1 MVLPVLKH
9 NKRQKQKSLHNQT
22 QCIYF
27 QYFQEY
33 EKEKELDRQ
42 KQIKWKRKNIDKGA
56 KAKTGSGGKKK
67 GSAAENGDS
76 QTSLPEPSRRR
87 PDTKTQEVRDPPT
100 SAVKDT
106 SQERQHIDTTQE
118 LFTATRP
125 TLTPVS
131 LPEEEKIH
139 VESAEDSD

>member
-1 MVLPVLKH
+1 
-9 NKRQKQKSLHNQT
+9 
-22 QCIYF
+22 
-27 QYFQEY
+27 
-33 EKEKELDRQ
+33 
-42 KQIKWKRKNIDKGA
+42 
-56 KAKTGSGGKKK
+56 
-67 GSAAENGDS
+67 
-76 QTSLPEPSRRR
+76 
-87 PDTKTQEVRDPPT
+87 VRDPPT